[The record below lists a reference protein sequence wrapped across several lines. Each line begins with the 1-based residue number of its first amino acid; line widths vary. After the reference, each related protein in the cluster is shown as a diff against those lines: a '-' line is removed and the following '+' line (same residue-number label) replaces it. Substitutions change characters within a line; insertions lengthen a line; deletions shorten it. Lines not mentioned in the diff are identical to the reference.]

1 MTELTGERANRLLD
15 AARKDNRLIVRHIPD
30 GRSRTQLITLGIV
43 EGEEI
48 RIVERMPG
56 GTVVVEKNGREI
68 AIGAALARTI
78 RVEIPR
84 KLRALG
90 HA

>member
-1 MTELTGERANRLLD
+1 MADLVESASLWLD
-15 AARKDNRLIVRHIPD
+15 GSCKGSRLIVRKIPD
-30 GRSRTQLITLGIV
+30 GRSRTQLIRLGIV

-48 RIVERMPG
+48 GVVERMPG
-56 GTVVVEKNGREI
+56 GTVVIEKNRREI

-78 RVEIPR
+78 RVDIPR
-84 KLRALG
+84 KLRALA